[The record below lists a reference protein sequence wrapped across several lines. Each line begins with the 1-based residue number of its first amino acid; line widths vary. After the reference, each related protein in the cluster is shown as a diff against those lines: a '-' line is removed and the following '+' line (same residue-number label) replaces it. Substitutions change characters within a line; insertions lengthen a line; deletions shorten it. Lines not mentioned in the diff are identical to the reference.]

1 MTGESEPQ
9 REWSRAPVDDRY
21 TALRVDDE
29 LLIYDDEEDGAWIQ
43 STATC
48 ELRA

>member
-1 MTGESEPQ
+1 MTGESESQ
-9 REWSRAPVDDRY
+9 RAQPPAPVDDRY

-29 LLIYDDEEDGAWIQ
+29 LLIYDHEEDGAWIQ
-43 STATC
+43 STETC